1 MSSRNVRLTPTHRAA
16 AVRIS
21 EVILLVKEVCELAL
35 INATPKESRHMKG
48 MIKEAIQNSGGI
60 VDYVDIVEQ
69 RSLVPVWKGGVI
81 PNVPQV
87 ILVAAKYGDVRLLD
101 NVELFGEAD

>member
-1 MSSRNVRLTPTHRAA
+1 M
-16 AVRIS
+16 
-21 EVILLVKEVCELAL
+21 
-35 INATPKESRHMKG
+35 
-48 MIKEAIQNSGGI
+48 
-60 VDYVDIVEQ
+60 
-69 RSLVPVWKGGVI
+69 WKGGVI